1 MKWVGPPLYF
11 QRAEIKANVA
21 CTAVATRADMNIP
34 HEGAAEVVQWM
45 LSDGRRN
52 SRMREFGAEMCRRII
67 AAGIPIWQGFCFV
80 STLHP
85 EVSAAAYIFNRDA
98 ATAMRVVA
106 GHDLSNSPEFIE
118 SPIAEVR
125 RTQETL
131 RRRLCD
137 SDCPLDFSL
146 LQQLKAEGGTDYVA
160 IPMVRSDG
168 ETNAITFATDYKCG
182 FTESEIAGLEY
193 VAQALGVIVELQS
206 SRRIAKSL
214 LDTYIGRRTGQRV
227 LSGSIR
233 RGTGETIRA
242 VIWDNDLRGFTA
254 LADRLPSEALNDL
267 LNQYFEIMAGAVIA
281 EGGEVLKFIGD
292 GMLAIFEIS
301 DTADIGRACHCALRS
316 ARNAAVTAEQ
326 CNAGRIAAG
335 KPVIRFG
342 IALHLGEVYYGNIG
356 APGRLDFTVIGPAVN
371 QASRLEKLS
380 AELGRS
386 IVTSASFAAAAPQC
400 LESLGFHQL
409 RGVAEAQEL
418 FSPTQEWL
426 SSAPSSNDESKLSG

>member
-1 MKWVGPPLYF
+1 
-11 QRAEIKANVA
+11 
-21 CTAVATRADMNIP
+21 MNTP
-34 HEGAAEVVQWM
+34 YEAAAEVIQWM
-45 LSDGRRN
+45 LRDGRRN
-52 SRMREFGAEMCRRII
+52 THAREFGAEMCRRIF
-67 AAGIPIWQGFCFV
+67 AAGIPIWRGFCFV
-80 STLHP
+80 ATLHP
-85 EVSAAAYIFNRDA
+85 EVLAAAYIWNREEAD
-98 ATAMRVVA
+98 AMRVVA
-106 GHDLSNSPEFIE
+106 GHDLGNSPEFIE
-118 SPIAEVR
+118 SPIAVVR
-125 RTQETL
+125 RTHETL

-137 SDCPLDFSL
+137 SDCPLDFSV
-146 LQQLKAEGGTDYVA
+146 LQQLKDEGGTDYVA

-168 ETNAITFATDYKCG
+168 ETNAITFATDHKGG
-182 FTESEIAGLEY
+182 FTDAEIASLEY
-193 VAQALGVIVELQS
+193 TAQALGVLVELQA

-254 LADRLPSEALNDL
+254 LADSLPTEALNSL
-267 LNQYFEIMAGAVIA
+267 LNQYFEIMARAVMA

-292 GMLAIFEIS
+292 GMLAIFEIV
-301 DTADIGRACHCALRS
+301 DGADIGHACNSALRA
-316 ARNAAVTAEQ
+316 ARNAAAAIEQ
-326 CNAGRIAAG
+326 CNTERVVAG
-335 KPVIRFG
+335 KPAIRFG

-386 IVTSASFAAAAPQC
+386 IVTSSRFAAAAPQH

-409 RGVAEAQEL
+409 RGVAEPQEL
-418 FSPTQEWL
+418 FSPAQVWL
-426 SSAPSSNDESKLSG
+426 SSAAQSNDE

>member
-1 MKWVGPPLYF
+1 
-11 QRAEIKANVA
+11 
-21 CTAVATRADMNIP
+21 MNIP

-52 SRMREFGAEMCRRII
+52 THAREFGAEMCRRIC
-67 AAGIPIWQGFCFV
+67 AAGIPIWRGFCFV

-85 EVSAAAYIFNRDA
+85 EIHATAYIWSREEA
-98 ATAMRVVA
+98 GAMRVVA
-106 GHDLSNSPEFIE
+106 GHDLSNSPEFTE
-118 SPIAEVR
+118 SPIAAVR
-125 RTQETL
+125 RSRESI

-137 SDCPLDFSL
+137 SDCLLDFSV
-146 LQQLKAEGGTDYVA
+146 LQQFRAEGGTDYVA

-168 ETNAITFATDYKCG
+168 ESNAITFLTDRAGG
-182 FTESEIAGLEY
+182 FTNGEIAGLEHI
-193 VAQALGVIVELQS
+193 AQALGVITELQS

-214 LDTYIGRRTGQRV
+214 LDTYIGRRTGERV
-227 LSGSIR
+227 LSGLIR

-242 VIWDNDLRGFTA
+242 VIWANDLRGFTA

-267 LNQYFEIMAGAVIA
+267 LNQYFGIMAGAVMA

-292 GMLAIFEIS
+292 GMLAIFEVG
-301 DTADIGRACHCALRS
+301 DNADVKHACDSALLA
-316 ARNAAVTAEQ
+316 ARNAVAATEK
-326 CNAGRIAAG
+326 CNAERIAAEQ
-335 KPVIRFG
+335 PPIRFG

-386 IVTSASFAAAAPQC
+386 IVTSASFASAAPQHV
-400 LESLGFHQL
+400 ESLGLHRL
-409 RGVAEAQEL
+409 RGVAELQEL
-418 FSPTQEWL
+418 FSPQQDWL
-426 SSAPSSNDESKLSG
+426 LSPPC

>member
-1 MKWVGPPLYF
+1 
-11 QRAEIKANVA
+11 
-21 CTAVATRADMNIP
+21 MNIP
-34 HEGAAEVVQWM
+34 HESAAEVVQWM

-52 SRMREFGAEMCRRII
+52 TRAREFGAEMCRRIV
-67 AAGIPIWQGFCFV
+67 AAGIPIWRGFCFV
-80 STLHP
+80 ATLHP
-85 EVSAAAYIFNRDA
+85 EILAAAYIWNREEAD
-98 ATAMRVVA
+98 AMRVVA
-106 GHDLSNSPEFIE
+106 GHDLGNSLEFID
-118 SPIAEVR
+118 SPIAVVR
-125 RTQETL
+125 RTRETL

-137 SDCPLDFSL
+137 SDCPLDFSV

-160 IPMVRSDG
+160 IPMVRSDS
-168 ETNAITFATDYKCG
+168 ETNAITFATDHKGG
-182 FTESEIAGLEY
+182 FTNSEIAGLEY
-193 VAQALGVIVELQS
+193 IAQALGVITELQS

-214 LDTYIGRRTGQRV
+214 LDTYIGRRTGERV

-292 GMLAIFEIS
+292 GMLAIFEVG
-301 DTADIGRACHCALRS
+301 DTAEIGHACHCALQA
-316 ARNAAVTAEQ
+316 ARTAVTNVKK
-326 CNAGRIAAG
+326 CNAERIVAG
-335 KPVIRFG
+335 KPAIRFG

-371 QASRLEKLS
+371 QVSRLEKLS

-386 IVTSASFAAAAPQC
+386 VVTSGSFAAAAPQY

-409 RGVAEAQEL
+409 RGVAEPQEL

-426 SSAPSSNDESKLSG
+426 SSAPLSNDE

>member
-1 MKWVGPPLYF
+1 MH
-11 QRAEIKANVA
+11 
-21 CTAVATRADMNIP
+21 IP

-45 LSDGRRN
+45 LSEGRRN

-67 AAGIPIWQGFCFV
+67 AGGIPIWRGFCFV

-85 EVSAAAYIFNRDA
+85 EILAAAYIFERDE

-125 RTQETL
+125 RTRVTL
-131 RRRLCD
+131 RRRLCE
-137 SDCPLDFSL
+137 SDCPLDFAL

-160 IPMVRSDG
+160 VPMIRSDG
-168 ETNAITFATDYKCG
+168 ETNAITFLTDRNGG
-182 FTESEIAGLEY
+182 FTDSEIAGLEY
-193 VAQALGVIVELQS
+193 IAQALGVIVELQS

-214 LDTYIGRRTGQRV
+214 MDTYIGRRTGERV
-227 LSGSIR
+227 LSGLIR
-233 RGTGETIRA
+233 RGSGETIHA
-242 VIWDNDLRGFTA
+242 VIWANDLRGFTG
-254 LADRLPSEALNDL
+254 LADSLASEALNEL
-267 LNQYFEIMAGAVIA
+267 LNQYFEIMANAVMG

-292 GMLAIFEIS
+292 GMLAIFEVG
-301 DTADIGRACHCALRS
+301 DNADVGHACNRALL
-316 ARNAAVTAEQ
+316 AA
-326 CNAGRIAAG
+326 CNAITATARCNAERIAGG
-335 KPVIRFG
+335 KPAIHLG
-342 IALHLGEVYYGNIG
+342 IALHVGEVYYGNIG

-371 QASRLEKLS
+371 HAARVEKLS

-386 IVTSASFAAAAPQC
+386 IVTTARFAAAAPEH

-409 RGVAEAQEL
+409 RGVAERQEL

-426 SSAPSSNDESKLSG
+426 ASKQSPGDRSAD

>member
-1 MKWVGPPLYF
+1 
-11 QRAEIKANVA
+11 
-21 CTAVATRADMNIP
+21 
-34 HEGAAEVVQWM
+34 
-45 LSDGRRN
+45 
-52 SRMREFGAEMCRRII
+52 
-67 AAGIPIWQGFCFV
+67 
-80 STLHP
+80 
-85 EVSAAAYIFNRDA
+85 
-98 ATAMRVVA
+98 
-106 GHDLSNSPEFIE
+106 
-118 SPIAEVR
+118 
-125 RTQETL
+125 L

-137 SDCPLDFSL
+137 SDCPLDFSV

-182 FTESEIAGLEY
+182 FTEHEIAGLEY

-214 LDTYIGRRTGQRV
+214 LDTYIGRRTGERV

-254 LADRLPSEALNDL
+254 LADRLPSEALNGL
-267 LNQYFEIMAGAVIA
+267 LNQYFEIMAGAVMA

-292 GMLAIFEIS
+292 GMLAIFEIG
-301 DTADIGRACHCALRS
+301 DTADIGHACHSALQA
-316 ARNAAVTAEQ
+316 ARNAAITAEQ
-326 CNAGRIAAG
+326 CNAERLAAG
-335 KPVIRFG
+335 TPAIRFG

-386 IVTSASFAAAAPQC
+386 IVTSASFAAAAPQH
-400 LESLGFHQL
+400 LESLGFHRL
-409 RGVAEAQEL
+409 RGVAEPQEL

-426 SSAPSSNDESKLSG
+426 SSAPSSNNE